1 MRPAARWVTR
11 ADHDG
16 TAWLVH
22 APIPWQADLHM
33 EVLEHPG
40 DAAVVLGID
49 VPIGVPLA
57 WARQTGVRAF
67 GDVLTRMTDGTWPR
81 FAEPATVPQEIAPDR
96 PFYPRAPGGTS
107 RAQLVQG
114 LGLQDEDDLR
124 RRCDAAVPGAM
135 PAAAPLFWLVGAQQV
150 GRAALTAWQEVIA
163 PLMQLPHVRLWPM
176 DGHLGD
182 LAQAGHTVI
191 AEAYPRAAYEW
202 PLALPGGRW
211 SKRRQADRAL
221 RGRHALDWAA
231 ACGVPMEIDGAL
243 RDVMLDG
250 FGSAPTGEDAFDSVM
265 GALQVVAVLEG
276 LVPDMPPD
284 LSPEERAVEGWILGR
299 PA

>member
-1 MRPAARWVTR
+1 
-11 ADHDG
+11 
-16 TAWLVH
+16 
-22 APIPWQADLHM
+22 M

-40 DAAVVLGID
+40 DAGVVLGID

-67 GDVLTRMTDGTWPR
+67 TDVLTRMTDGTWPR
-81 FAEPATVPQEIAPDR
+81 FAEPATVPQEIAPGR

-114 LGLQDEDDLR
+114 LGLQDEHDLR

-150 GRAALTAWQEVIA
+150 GRAALTAWQDVIA

-182 LAQAGHTVI
+182 LAQAGHTSLIYQFADAGFYRVDEI
-191 AEAYPRAAYEW
+191 GHCIDVAESSSDPVLYMLHDACFYVLHPAAISHYRIHAAFYYGFDLFLYQAFDRLCFKHVVSRYPRSRSGIPRPRSCCDAVD
-202 PLALPGGRW
+202 GG
-211 SKRRQADRAL
+211 SQ
-221 RGRHALDWAA
+221 
-231 ACGVPMEIDGAL
+231 
-243 RDVMLDG
+243 
-250 FGSAPTGEDAFDSVM
+250 
-265 GALQVVAVLEG
+265 
-276 LVPDMPPD
+276 
-284 LSPEERAVEGWILGR
+284 
-299 PA
+299 